1 MEGMLLALSLA
12 IWAAV
17 WVLVVRRRGKLSL
30 VAGNLVGA
38 IVGIVVATAVLAVI
52 APEPTED
59 QKQAQATIDRDRQVA
74 KEKEIAARQAK
85 DESAVKE
92 APGAAIDEIT
102 LLYLKHKVYA
112 DGSVSCTPMVIG
124 SRSYVGCVGGRVGAT
139 SAPQVWEY
147 AGGKFKSINGTASRK
162 ASTTFSNESL
172 IEVSPLPLPSDIDVS
187 AIVEQFKKS

>member
-17 WVLVVRRRGKLSL
+17 WVLVVRKRGKLSL

-38 IVGIVVATAVLAVI
+38 IVGIVVATAVLAVV
-52 APEPTED
+52 APEPTEA
-59 QKQAQATIDRDRQVA
+59 QKQAQATIDRDRQAANENAV
-74 KEKEIAARQAK
+74 AARQAT
-85 DESAVKE
+85 DESTVKE
-92 APGAAIDEIT
+92 APRAAIDEIT

-112 DGSVSCTPMVIG
+112 DGSVSCTPKVIG
-124 SRSYVGCVGGRVGAT
+124 SRSYVGCVGVRVGAT

-147 AGGKFKSINGTASRK
+147 AGGKFKSINGTASGK
-162 ASTTFSNESL
+162 ASTTFSNESV